1 MDRIKISVVE
11 HWIVECYNS
20 SERIMKCN
28 DKMKDSGRHKKNNSL
43 SSLRLCICNRNLTA
57 ELNLTN

>member
-28 DKMKDSGRHKKNNSL
+28 DKMKDSGRHKKKKKTTHYPHYVFAFV
-43 SSLRLCICNRNLTA
+43 IET
-57 ELNLTN
+57 